1 MSPDSR
7 GSGHRDRSR
16 RLALAAGTACL
27 LVAGLIASLSLT
39 TALAGPS
46 VQPRTTPPATTLAV
60 IKVIGVGATPYSVAV
75 DSADDTV
82 YVANAAGN
90 SLSVIDG
97 GTASVTRTIGGASNP
112 TGVAVNQ
119 VDDTVYV
126 ANRGANT
133 VSVIN
138 GRNLD
143 DSRLIFGGADPF
155 RIAVNQVDDTI
166 YVANF
171 NANMVSVINGR
182 NLDDSRAI
190 SLASTP
196 TGIAVNQ
203 VDDTVYVTSSFPANS
218 VFVINGRNP
227 DDTGTVGVGLGPN
240 GIAVDQT
247 DDTVYVANDGDG
259 TVSVIDGRA
268 ATVVGQP
275 ISVGINPGGLAVD
288 QTDDTVYVTNLG
300 DNTVSVINGRTATVW
315 TTLIVDDGPFGVA
328 VDDTDTNQG
337 LVYVTS
343 VGSNA
348 LSVIGRVEP
357 SLVTTSGNSGSP
369 VTIDVRVPQVLY
381 DVDDA
386 TVASVSFGGTA
397 VTPTALAGDAWQVT
411 APAGTPGT
419 TVAVP
424 VTVTFRGG
432 LTASAGSFTLT
443 TPAPTPT
450 PTQPPQPLP
459 PGAPA
464 PVIAQAGDR
473 SAEVIWGAPG
483 FSGSGPVTEYEAQAF
498 PAGNICRTTPPTT
511 SCKVT
516 GLSNGSGY
524 VFRARAKNY
533 VGWSAWSEYSNMVT
547 PKGAVSIVISG
558 SRDTKKPKIIK
569 VSGATT
575 GLTGSVT
582 PWLKL
587 GSGAF
592 KVEPPVR
599 LTSSGTFTW
608 SAKTS
613 AAARVYVTQGSVKS
627 NTVTIRAR

>member
-1 MSPDSR
+1 MSHHSP
-7 GSGHRDRSR
+7 GSGHRGRSR
-16 RLALAAGTACL
+16 RLTLAAGTACL
-27 LVAGLIASLSLT
+27 LVAGLIAPLSLSG
-39 TALAGPS
+39 AQAGPS

-60 IKVIGVGATPYSVAV
+60 IKVIGVGATPYNIAV
-75 DSADDTV
+75 NSADDTV

-97 GTASVTRTIGGASNP
+97 GSATITRAIGVGSIP
-112 TGVAVNQ
+112 SGVAVNQ
-119 VDDTVYV
+119 IDDTVYV
-126 ANRGANT
+126 TNRGDSTLSVIDGRSLDDSRAIPAGAGPFGVAVDQDDDTIYVTNLDNT

-138 GRNLD
+138 GRIID
-143 DSRLIFGGADPF
+143 DSRTISVGAIPSGV
-155 RIAVNQVDDTI
+155 AVK
-166 YVANF
+166 
-171 NANMVSVINGR
+171 
-182 NLDDSRAI
+182 
-190 SLASTP
+190 
-196 TGIAVNQ
+196 
-203 VDDTVYVTSSFPANS
+203 
-218 VFVINGRNP
+218 
-227 DDTGTVGVGLGPN
+227 
-240 GIAVDQT
+240 QT
-247 DDTVYVANDGDG
+247 DDTVYVANDGAG

-275 ISVGINPGGLAVD
+275 IYMGISPIGVAID

-300 DNTVSVINGRTATVW
+300 SDTVSVVNGRTATVW
-315 TTLIVDDGPFGVA
+315 TTLIVETGPFGVA
-328 VDDTDTNQG
+328 VDDTGTNQG

-343 VGSNA
+343 VGNNA
-348 LSVIGRVEP
+348 VSVIGRVEP
-357 SLVTTSGNSGSP
+357 SLVTTSGTAGSP
-369 VTIDVRVPQVLY
+369 VVISVDVPQVPY
-381 DVDDA
+381 DVGDA
-386 TVASVSFGGTA
+386 TVESVSFGDDT
-397 VTPTALAGDAWQVT
+397 VTPTALAGDSWQVT

-450 PTQPPQPLP
+450 PTQPPPAPDP

-483 FSGSGPVTEYEAQAF
+483 FSGSGPVTEYEAEAF
-498 PAGNICRTTPPTT
+498 PGGNICRATPPTT

-516 GLSNGSGY
+516 ALANGSGY
-524 VFRARAKNY
+524 VFRVRAKNY

-547 PKGAVSIVISG
+547 PKGAASIVISG

-569 VSGATT
+569 VSGTTT

-582 PWLKL
+582 PWLRL
-587 GSGAF
+587 GSGPF
-592 KVEPPVR
+592 KVEPQVR
-599 LTSSGTFTW
+599 LTSSGTLRW

-613 AAARVYVTQGSVKS
+613 AAARVYVTQGLVKS
-627 NTVTIRAR
+627 NTITIRAR